1 MTTAHNSP
9 ISLRLCGIAEFADKT
24 QPADDVVIALSLSEC
39 LSLVKHV
46 KALCTVVEPNPVN
59 PNEVNDEPN
68 L

>member
-9 ISLRLCGIAEFADKT
+9 ISLRLCGIAEFADKN

-39 LSLVKHV
+39 LGLVKHV
-46 KALCTVVEPNPVN
+46 KALCTVEPNPN

>member
-1 MTTAHNSP
+1 MTTAYNSA

-24 QPADDVVIALSLSEC
+24 QPAVDVVIVLSPSEC
-39 LSLVKHV
+39 LGLVKHV
-46 KALCTVVEPNPVN
+46 KALCTVEPNPN